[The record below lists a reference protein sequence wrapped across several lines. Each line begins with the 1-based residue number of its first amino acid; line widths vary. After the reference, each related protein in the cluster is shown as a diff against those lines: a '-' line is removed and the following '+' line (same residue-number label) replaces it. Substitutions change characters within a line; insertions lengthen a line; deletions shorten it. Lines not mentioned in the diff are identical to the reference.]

1 MKAMLKMQQLE
12 RVTCAAAA
20 LALSACATTGASGD
34 PIYRYSE
41 SRGHVGRIYHYL
53 RSNRDGSLP
62 EHIHVFHKAKDKVEV
77 YKMVQKCTGAALVTA
92 DLDYDIWSATRF
104 VGGRLGRNADQIAFA
119 TLTLDQ
125 SAPRLDAV
133 VNLPDRTLTQ
143 SLDLK
148 SLPWRLYDFDFAEFT
163 VFSQHLKN
171 YRRDFSV
178 EMAVVVADPDAE
190 DFLKRLGAAKAI
202 AQGRDKTQ
210 GVYRF
215 ALAGDA
221 FSAGGTLLLDAKD
234 GHVVEVDTAVPNH
247 AEYEDFKLTL
257 LEVNDGGESGWRS
270 LLLAHFEGCEQ
281 N

>member
-1 MKAMLKMQQLE
+1 MRQSRRM
-12 RVTCAAAA
+12 TCAAAA
-20 LALSACATTGASGD
+20 LALSACATAGAPSD
-34 PIYRYSE
+34 PIYRFSE
-41 SRGHVGRIYHYL
+41 SRDHVGRIYHYL

-62 EHIHVFHKAKDKVEV
+62 EHIHVFHKAKNKVEV

-92 DLDYDIWSATRF
+92 DLDYEIWSATRL
-104 VGGRLGRNADQIAFA
+104 VGGRLGRDADQIAFA

-125 SAPRLDAV
+125 SAPRIDAV
-133 VNLPDRTLTQ
+133 VSLPDRTLTQ

-148 SLPWRLYDFDFAEFT
+148 SLPWRLYDFDFSEFT

-190 DFLKRLGAAKAI
+190 EFLKPMGEAKAI
-202 AQGRDKTQ
+202 AQGRDKTR

-221 FSAGGTLLLDAKD
+221 FSAGGTLLLDAED
-234 GHVVEVDTAVPNH
+234 GHVVEVESAVPNH

-257 LEVNDGGESGWRS
+257 LDVNDGGESGWRA
-270 LLLAHFEGCEQ
+270 LLLSHFEGCEQ
-281 N
+281 D

>member
-1 MKAMLKMQQLE
+1 MRQSRRM
-12 RVTCAAAA
+12 TCAAAA
-20 LALSACATTGASGD
+20 LALSACATADAPSD

-41 SRGHVGRIYHYL
+41 SRDHVGRIYHYL
-53 RSNRDGSLP
+53 RSNWDGSLP
-62 EHIHVFHKAKDKVEV
+62 EHIHVFHKAKNKVEV

-92 DLDYDIWSATRF
+92 DLDYEIWSATRL
-104 VGGRLGRNADQIAFA
+104 VGGRLGRDADQIAFA

-133 VNLPDRTLTQ
+133 VNLPDRTFTR

-190 DFLKRLGAAKAI
+190 EFLKPMGEAKAI
-202 AQGRDKTQ
+202 AQGRDETR

-221 FSAGGTLLLDAKD
+221 FSAGGTLLLDAED
-234 GHVVEVDTAVPNH
+234 GHVVEVESAVPNH

-257 LEVNDGGESGWRS
+257 LDVNDGGESGWRA
-270 LLLAHFEGCEQ
+270 LLLSHFEVCEQ
-281 N
+281 D